1 MNTTK
6 RYLIDELIVPAG
18 EHIQDWLDQHN
29 MNVAELALRTNIS
42 RSILYKIIKGENPI
56 TSETAAKLQ
65 SVTNVSAEFWLNLE
79 SIYQLEKSQL
89 EAQKRAEASVLEV
102 KEFIKD
108 QPVTQLVKRGIL
120 PKEFKKLSPFEQQDL
135 LFQFYHVSNKTAY
148 LDTNGDYMMAAR
160 TVKGTTSN
168 SSALKAWIQLVI
180 NAARDVHS
188 TLEQAYSEQAF
199 RGVLPGLVHL
209 TAEMDKGVSPK
220 DFLLK
225 LQAKCREVGVIVEYI
240 EKLEGVRNLCGVA
253 LWIGK
258 DRPVIALTLHGQD
271 VARIFFTFMHEAGHI
286 VNDRHDMVFV
296 TDKESEREVQADNF
310 AADMTIPPALD
321 EQILETRGSLGAL
334 FAIAKRIGVMH
345 DLVIGRYQHKTNNFM
360 QPYRYTPKKISW
372 DSIGDW
378 KL

>member
-1 MNTTK
+1 MNNTN
-6 RYLIDELIVPAG
+6 RYLIEELIVPAG

-29 MNVAELALRTNIS
+29 MSVAELALRTDIS

-89 EAQKRAEASVLEV
+89 EAQKQAEASALEI
-102 KEFIKD
+102 KAFIKD
-108 QPVTQLVKRGIL
+108 QPVAQLVQRGIL
-120 PKEFKKLSPFEQQDL
+120 PKGFRKLSPFEQQDL
-135 LFQFYHVSNKTAY
+135 LFRFYHVSNKTAY

-180 NAARDVHS
+180 NTARDVHS

-199 RGVLPGLVHL
+199 RAILPDLVHL
-209 TAEMDKGVSPK
+209 TAEMDKGLSPK
-220 DFLLK
+220 DFLLM

-253 LWIGK
+253 LWLGK

-271 VARIFFTFMHEAGHI
+271 LDKIFFTFLHEAGHI
-286 VNDRHDMVFV
+286 VNDQHDMVFV
-296 TDKESEREVQADNF
+296 TDKEAAREIQADNF
-310 AADMTIPPALD
+310 AADNSIPPALN
-321 EQILETRGSLGAL
+321 EEILETGGSLDGL
-334 FAIAKRIGVMH
+334 IAIAERIGVMR
-345 DLVIGRYQHKTNNFM
+345 DLVIGRYQHKTKNFKR
-360 QPYRYTPKKISW
+360 PYRYTPKKISW

-378 KL
+378 KM